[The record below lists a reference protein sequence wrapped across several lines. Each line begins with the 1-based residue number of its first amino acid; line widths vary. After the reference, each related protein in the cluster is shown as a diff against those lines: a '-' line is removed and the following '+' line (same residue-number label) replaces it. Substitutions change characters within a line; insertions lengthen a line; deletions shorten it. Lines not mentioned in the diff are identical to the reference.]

1 MNSISGS
8 LQILKRHVVG
18 ETTFQDIGRED
29 KGGETIVFEAHC
41 VRVFRV
47 GKWWRVCRKNNFP
60 DIASKKDHIF
70 PCFFGCLPP
79 PRSVGDF
86 FPFKDSYLICL
97 KPKEETKEL

>member
-1 MNSISGS
+1 MSKNVYIFQTNSNVKQQKNKSYS
-8 LQILKRHVVG
+8 
-18 ETTFQDIGRED
+18 
-29 KGGETIVFEAHC
+29 
-41 VRVFRV
+41 
-47 GKWWRVCRKNNFP
+47 RKNNSP

-70 PCFFGCLPP
+70 LCFFGCLPP